1 MGNTNYKIQK
11 QNRIDNEG
19 VELRRQPIG
28 VFDSGVGGISVLR
41 ECVKIMP
48 NEDFI
53 YYGDSKNAP
62 YGTKPTEVVR
72 ELTIAQVKR
81 FLEIP
86 IKGCV
91 IACNSA
97 TSAAVRVLREMYPNL
112 PLVGIEPALKP
123 ASLYKRDPRVLVLAT
138 PMTIK
143 EEKFKNLL
151 AKYEDKATI
160 YGLPCPGLME
170 YVEEGKYDT
179 SEVRNFLEELLAP
192 YRGGVI
198 DAVVLGCTHYP
209 FVKDKISQV
218 LGPGVRVFDGGE
230 GTAREMRRRIDVAG
244 LLTDKTT
251 RGEVIFENSSDDKSK
266 IKLCN
271 RLLNMYQ

>member
-1 MGNTNYKIQK
+1 MGNTINKIQK

-97 TSAAVRVLREMYPNL
+97 TSAAVRVLREMYPEL

-179 SEVRNFLEELLAP
+179 SEVSNFLEELLSP

-230 GTAREMRRRIDVAG
+230 GTAREMRRRIAEVG

-251 RGEVIFENSSDDKSK
+251 AGKVVFENSSEDKHK
-266 IKLCN
+266 IMLCKE
-271 RLLNMYQ
+271 LLNMY

>member
-1 MGNTNYKIQK
+1 MDNSINKIQK

-179 SEVRNFLEELLAP
+179 SEVSNFLEELLAP

-251 RGEVIFENSSDDKSK
+251 KGQVIFENSSDDKSK

>member
-97 TSAAVRVLREMYPNL
+97 TSAAVRVLREMYPEL

-179 SEVRNFLEELLAP
+179 SEVSNFLEELLAP

-251 RGEVIFENSSDDKSK
+251 RGEVIFENSSEDKSK
-266 IKLCN
+266 IELCN

>member
-1 MGNTNYKIQK
+1 MVLDDEKIA
-11 QNRIDNEG
+11 
-19 VELRRQPIG
+19 LRRQPIG

-62 YGTKPTEVVR
+62 YGTKPTDVVR

-97 TSAAVRVLREMYPNL
+97 TSAAVRVLREMYPEL

-179 SEVRNFLEELLAP
+179 SEVSNFLEELLSP

-230 GTAREMRRRIDVAG
+230 GTAREMRRRIAEVG

-251 RGEVIFENSSDDKSK
+251 AGKVVFENSSEDEHK
-266 IKLCN
+266 IKLCKE
-271 RLLNMYQ
+271 LLNMY

>member
-1 MGNTNYKIQK
+1 MVLDDEKIAL
-11 QNRIDNEG
+11 N
-19 VELRRQPIG
+19 RQPIG

-179 SEVRNFLEELLAP
+179 SEVSNFLEELLAP

-266 IKLCN
+266 IELCN